1 MGKGGSVIGSD
12 GGDVEPLN
20 SGVLDEVAL
29 MRARVRVGEH
39 QRKLH
44 RWAIAEPHRRFGDVF
59 NLVCDQATLLV
70 AWERVSGNRGAK
82 TANVDAMTRRHVE
95 ETIGVMP
102 FLEELRASLKN
113 GTFTS
118 LPVRQVMIPKKSGK
132 LRALGIPTEAA

>member
-70 AWERVSGNRGAK
+70 AWERVSGNRAPK
-82 TANVDAMTRRHVE
+82 RRAW
-95 ETIGVMP
+95 M
-102 FLEELRASLKN
+102 R
-113 GTFTS
+113 
-118 LPVRQVMIPKKSGK
+118 
-132 LRALGIPTEAA
+132 